1 MQPGT
6 KDSLNKRKYAR
17 IDTDQ
22 VISFSHV
29 DERELLGVSRD
40 LSQGGI
46 RFEALGCEIA
56 LGDVL
61 RITFNVGDHT
71 AVATGRVKW
80 CTEMDPISMD
90 VGIEFLDVVEDT
102 VRLIEEFFAPEVS
115 TLRPPS

>member
-1 MQPGT
+1 MPPRARDG
-6 KDSLNKRKYAR
+6 SNKRKYSR

-22 VISFSHV
+22 GISFSYV

-46 RFEALGCEIA
+46 RFEAVGCEIA
-56 LGDVL
+56 LGDTL

-80 CTEMDPISMD
+80 CTEIDPITMD
-90 VGIEFLDVVEDT
+90 VGIEFLEVEADT
-102 VRLIEEFFAPEVS
+102 VRLIEEFHAPEVS
-115 TLRPPS
+115 T

>member
-1 MQPGT
+1 MQPCA
-6 KDSLNKRKYAR
+6 KDNPNRRKYAR

-46 RFEALGCEIA
+46 RFEAVGCEIA
-56 LGDVL
+56 LGDLL
-61 RITFNVGDHT
+61 RVTFNVGDHT

-80 CTEMDPISMD
+80 CTDMDPITMD
-90 VGIEFLDVVEDT
+90 VGIEFLDVEEDV

-115 TLRPPS
+115 S